1 MDIFYAI
8 SLDPAQLH
16 DFSALAVLQVDPD
29 AADSGN
35 VYRLVSLKRKQR
47 LSYVE
52 IVAWAK
58 RVFLNPKFQPD
69 AKFIIDVG
77 GVGRAL
83 ADMFTAEGIES
94 IPIQLTGGEA
104 ESVVD
109 GTYHVSKSLLIGRFL
124 AAWDAARVQVPAT
137 ASFLPILEAELKA
150 FRGAMSAQ
158 GRATFE
164 ASQGEHDDLV
174 LALAQAVWYFEKY
187 SPVRIPKLVFSGGD
201 RKPAWRESPPRFVDR
216 SYISPGLGLR

>member
-1 MDIFYAI
+1 MDKFYAI

-16 DFSALAVLQVDPD
+16 DYSPLAVLQVDPD

-52 IVAWAK
+52 IVALAK
-58 RVFLNPKFQPD
+58 RVFLNPRFQPD

-83 ADMFTAEGIES
+83 MDMLTAAGIEC
-94 IPIQLTGGEA
+94 IPVQLTGGEA
-104 ESVVD
+104 ESVIG
-109 GTYHVSKSLLIGRFL
+109 GTYHASKSLLVGRFL

-174 LALAQAVWYFEKY
+174 LALAQAVWYFEAHKPA
-187 SPVRIPKLVFSGGD
+187 SIPPMVFSGGD
-201 RKPAWRESPPRFVDR
+201 KKCGWRESPARYVDR
-216 SYISPGLGLR
+216 SLISPGLGLR